1 MKPLNDIRLN
11 WRLKPQESCSSIKY
25 LKKLNI
31 DFDVYLPSKN
41 MNLQRDFV
49 WTLEQKRELIWSLLI
64 DRHIPHLALMNCYSK
79 VNENDDVYLVIDGK
93 QRLSTMF
100 DFVDDKFTII
110 IDNQEYLFSQLPD
123 EYKSDLLC
131 EMKVRYWVVNEQYK
145 NTITDEDKITW
156 FKFLNFAGTPQDV
169 EHINNLNK

>member
-79 VNENDDVYLVIDGK
+79 VNVNDDVYLVIDGK

-110 IDNQEYLFSQLPD
+110 IENQEYLFSQLPD
-123 EYKSDLLC
+123 EYKSDFLGG
-131 EMKVRYWVVNEQYK
+131 MKVRYWVVNEQYRNSSK
-145 NTITDEDKITW
+145 Q
-156 FKFLNFAGTPQDV
+156 L
-169 EHINNLNK
+169 